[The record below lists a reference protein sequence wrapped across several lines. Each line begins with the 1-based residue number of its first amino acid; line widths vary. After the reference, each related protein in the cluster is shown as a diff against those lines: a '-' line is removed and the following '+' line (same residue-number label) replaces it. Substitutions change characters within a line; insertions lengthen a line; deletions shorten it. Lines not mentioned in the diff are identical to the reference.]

1 MYSFLTYIAFD
12 LIDIFYY
19 TFIYILMRL
28 LFHKKDIFSYIYF
41 IIIDVIFL
49 SELLSIMMQ
58 LNERIISFNYN
69 FVDTAG
75 IGILFLR
82 NSAIY
87 LNSI

>member
-28 LFHKKDIFSYIYF
+28 LFHKKDIFSFLYF
-41 IIIDVIFL
+41 FIIDVIFL

-58 LNERIISFNYN
+58 LNGRIISFKYN
-69 FVDTAG
+69 FVDIAG
-75 IGILFLR
+75 IGILVLR